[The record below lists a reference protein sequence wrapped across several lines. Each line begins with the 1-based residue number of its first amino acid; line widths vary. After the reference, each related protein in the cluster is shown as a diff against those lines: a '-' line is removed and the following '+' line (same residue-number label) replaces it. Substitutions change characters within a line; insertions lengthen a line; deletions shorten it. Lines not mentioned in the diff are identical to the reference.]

1 MKTNLL
7 KTLLVGAALMLGIGA
22 SAQVERF
29 HVGVTGYDNSHQNPD
44 SIYATMYDNFA
55 FSINL
60 PDADHKIGAMYAKIY
75 MRMTG
80 VTTLGLRE
88 DETRTYESHY
98 NTGVDV
104 TEQKFGVW
112 FKNSYALADNKIVSV
127 PVTVVD
133 YIDSSVNGG
142 KHSFTY
148 SIAGVEK
155 TQIVGAPSS
164 TEDALMAWEIL
175 TNEVDYTREPALEN
189 HDSKFILPA
198 GAYFQIGNQKLVC
211 KSDAVLL
218 PGGDWVTKPLQN
230 QFKDFDIDLESV
242 NTDTKKVV
250 LYLPKGSTM
259 KVDNSQAVLKNTG
272 TMTFDCSNMPNGK
285 LDNLISTALNLP
297 STSDEKLQK
306 ELSIQNILKLFD
318 TLVGLINDAKVVPCT
333 IQFGEPKDA
342 AFITVYPGSSE
353 KKENQTL
360 AQFAETRA
368 SYPNAIGFVTED
380 HAADVAGKE
389 NIVVEY
395 SAGKSGKYFECE
407 KLVLADEEDF
417 YSPNNFIAVS
427 GGYQR
432 HIYDQSNTCCLPFA
446 LDKSKFPSDTQLL
459 TFAYYEPLTEGGVRE
474 EDGRAFVYF
483 NLNNIVNGGIPCF
496 IYSKEG
502 FDMNITFSN
511 TEIVANPE
519 TSSNLKGTYSHMTV
533 PTDYYGI
540 NDLGDKLVHIDE
552 TWAFRS
558 MLTLSYDQEFNDA
571 SNHTGGT
578 NSAKELIIAVI
589 NENGE
594 ATTIDGVSL
603 GNKNA
608 ETIYTIN
615 GVKVSK
621 ISKPG
626 LYIVNGV
633 KRFVK

>member
-7 KTLLVGAALMLGIGA
+7 KTLLVGAALMLGLGA
-22 SAQVERF
+22 SAQTERF
-29 HVGVTGYDNSHQNPD
+29 YVGVTGYDNHHENPY

-60 PDADHKIGAMYAKIY
+60 PDPNAKIGSTYADIN

-80 VTTLGLRE
+80 VTALGLGE
-88 DETRTYESHY
+88 NETRTYESHY
-98 NTGVDV
+98 NTGVEV
-104 TEQKFGVW
+104 TEQLFKVW
-112 FKNSYALADNKIVSV
+112 FPQSYALADNKIVSV

-133 YIDSSVNGG
+133 YIDKSKHGG

-164 TEDALMAWEIL
+164 TDDALKAWEIL
-175 TNEVDYTREPALEN
+175 TNEVITEPRPIGDR
-189 HDSKFILPA
+189 DSKFILKE
-198 GAYFQIGNQKLVC
+198 GAYLQIGNERLTCTQDV
-211 KSDAVLL
+211 DLL
-218 PGGDWVTKPLQN
+218 PGGDWVTEPLKN
-230 QFKDFDIDLESV
+230 QFANVEYSEV
-242 NTDTKKVV
+242 STDTKKAV
-250 LYLPKGSTM
+250 LFLPAGSAM
-259 KVDNSQAVLKNTG
+259 KVDESMATLKNDG
-272 TMTFDCSNMPNGK
+272 TMTFDCSNMADGALNG
-285 LDNLISTALNLP
+285 LISEALKIQG
-297 STSDEKLQK
+297 TGVVAK
-306 ELSIQNILKLFD
+306 EISIQKALQLFD
-318 TLVGLINDAKVVPCT
+318 KIVGLINAAGVVPCT
-333 IQFGEPKDA
+333 IQFGEPTTSD
-342 AFITVYPGSSE
+342 AFITVYPGSSNVM
-353 KKENQTL
+353 KNQTL

-496 IYSKEG
+496 IYSKDG

-540 NDLGDKLVHIDE
+540 NNLGDKLVHIDE